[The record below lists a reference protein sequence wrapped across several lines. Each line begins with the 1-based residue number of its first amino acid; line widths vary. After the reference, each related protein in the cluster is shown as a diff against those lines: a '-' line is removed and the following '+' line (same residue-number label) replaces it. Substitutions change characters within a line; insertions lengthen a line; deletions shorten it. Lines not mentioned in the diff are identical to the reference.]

1 MERGR
6 GRARKTG
13 LRRPARFSGRR
24 GPGAR
29 DGSMRHQR
37 AQLALAH
44 PVAFHQKPDDGV
56 RQHLVQRELPAQ
68 GFRQCAADGH
78 GGNLSSSS
86 CVRTWQP
93 ATGVPRRGFPSGGL
107 ASGRTV
113 IRYLRSIRNWN
124 MGTPRRNGKA
134 SPTKTTVS
142 GPKSFRPVR
151 CLSNPSWPIYSGHP
165 RLCRDAT
172 AALLSPTPLRGEGR
186 VRGCCSD

>member
-1 MERGR
+1 
-6 GRARKTG
+6 
-13 LRRPARFSGRR
+13 
-24 GPGAR
+24 
-29 DGSMRHQR
+29 MRHQR

-107 ASGRTV
+107 ASGRIV

-142 GPKSFRPVR
+142 ASKSFRPVR
-151 CLSNPSWPIYSGHP
+151 CPSNPSWPDLFGPS
-165 RLCRDAT
+165 
-172 AALLSPTPLRGEGR
+172 TPLPPSPAAPLPPLPEGR
-186 VRGCCSD
+186 GQGPAGRRKPRRWEG